1 MGYIWKQIK
10 IKIKTSNSYTLLLYA
25 NIVVFVLLKII
36 NVLDFL
42 FLIEN
47 DYNLINNYLAISSDI
62 YSTIKKPWTI
72 ISYMFIHQDFFHLLF
87 NLIWLHLGSKLFLQ
101 YFKGRQLISTY
112 ILGGV
117 SGAITYILAFNIFPV
132 FQSGPYLGSITIG
145 ASASILAI
153 FIAISTYRPKY
164 KINLMFLG
172 NISIINIAI
181 FLIIL
186 DCILIPVSNAGGHI
200 AHLGGALFGYF
211 YIQQIKQGKDISINF
226 TKMIERILNTFRNKK
241 RIRRVYKRSKSDHE
255 FNYEKAKRSKEIDK
269 ILEKIATSGYESLDK
284 EEKAILFSAS
294 KK

>member
-200 AHLGGALFGYF
+200 APVSYTHLTLP
-211 YIQQIKQGKDISINF
+211 
-226 TKMIERILNTFRNKK
+226 TK
-241 RIRRVYKRSKSDHE
+241 
-255 FNYEKAKRSKEIDK
+255 A
-269 ILEKIATSGYESLDK
+269 
-284 EEKAILFSAS
+284 
-294 KK
+294 

>member
-25 NIVVFVLLKII
+25 NLVVFVLLKII

-47 DYNLINNYLAISSDI
+47 DYNLINNYLAISSNI

-101 YFKGRQLISTY
+101 CFKGRQLISTY

-132 FQSGPYLGSITIG
+132 FQSEPYLGSITIG
-145 ASASILAI
+145 SSASILAI

-241 RIRRVYKRSKSDHE
+241 RISSVYKRSKSDHE
-255 FNYEKAKRSKEIDK
+255 FNSEKAERSKEIDK

-284 EEKAILFSAS
+284 EEKAMLFSAS